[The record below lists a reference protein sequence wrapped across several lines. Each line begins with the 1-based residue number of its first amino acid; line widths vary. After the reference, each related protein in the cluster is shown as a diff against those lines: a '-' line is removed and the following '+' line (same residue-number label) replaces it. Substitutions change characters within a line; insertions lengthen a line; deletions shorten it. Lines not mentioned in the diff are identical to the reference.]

1 MEKRVLNLN
10 SRMIIIIISFLFIFA
25 FTACTLQGGKGTIRL
40 LSRDEIQEVEEDVI
54 ALVNGEK
61 VYKEEFNQY
70 YDVMDATGLYED
82 PNELKVIVLE
92 ILIDSK
98 VEEQKIIELGIT
110 VSDEEARE
118 LYHKA
123 FEDKDSSFEDFIENS
138 PGLEESDFLNV
149 TKEAIKIDKLYEMN
163 TIIGEEDLEPE
174 EAMEAKTKYLNT
186 LIKEA
191 EIGVQEEYFD
201 LVPKDYEVDKLK
213 VKNY

>member
-10 SRMIIIIISFLFIFA
+10 SKIIIIIILFLFA
-25 FTACTLQGGKGTIRL
+25 FTACTLQGGTDTIRL

-82 PNELKVIVLE
+82 LNELKAIVLK
-92 ILIDSK
+92 ILIESK

-118 LYHKA
+118 LYRKA
-123 FEDKDSSFEDFIENS
+123 FEGKDSSFEDFIENS
-138 PGLEESDFLNV
+138 PGLGEIDFLNV

-174 EAMEAKTKYLNT
+174 EAMEVKTKYLNT

-191 EIGVQEEYFD
+191 EIGVQEKYFD

-213 VKNY
+213 VKN

>member
-10 SRMIIIIISFLFIFA
+10 SKIIIIIILFLFIFA
-25 FTACTLQGGKGTIRL
+25 FTACTLQGGKDTIRL

-82 PNELKVIVLE
+82 PNELKAIVLK
-92 ILIDSK
+92 ILIESK

-174 EAMEAKTKYLNT
+174 EAMEVKTKYLNT

-213 VKNY
+213 VKN